1 VLFGNGLSPV
11 KKLLEGVQLC
21 IHLSFSI
28 FKLKLKL
35 LKITQWSGF
44 KCRKMSRETILSR
57 VIWWFDLVG
66 VSSIHVFFC
75 VTKVKKR
82 KAKTRNKTKLRL
94 NNGHSHMTLQA
105 AAPQ

>member
-1 VLFGNGLSPV
+1 V

-57 VIWWFDLVG
+57 VIWWFDLVD
-66 VSSIHVFFC
+66 VSSIHVFF
-75 VTKVKKR
+75 VSQKSRKEKLKPETKQ
-82 KAKTRNKTKLRL
+82 N
-94 NNGHSHMTLQA
+94 
-105 AAPQ
+105 